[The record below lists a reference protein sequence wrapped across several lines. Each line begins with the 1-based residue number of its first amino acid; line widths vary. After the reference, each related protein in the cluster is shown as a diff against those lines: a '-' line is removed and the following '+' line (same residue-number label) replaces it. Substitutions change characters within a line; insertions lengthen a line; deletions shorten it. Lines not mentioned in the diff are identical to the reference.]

1 MATSPYAA
9 VSLPDRV
16 PPHNMEAEMASL
28 GAMLLGDRGTDS
40 ILTILNEDDFY
51 SPAHRE
57 IFRACHAIA
66 GAGKAV
72 DLVTLRNE
80 LSQREVLDG
89 VGGLDYLIQLAE
101 SVPSASNAPYYA
113 GIVLDLATLRRLES
127 AGHDI
132 VALVHDREKDADDK
146 VDEAESLVF
155 EVGRKRLGRQFE
167 SVKSLAKEF
176 FSDVDHLIE
185 TGEPILGQ
193 ASGFKDLDD
202 MTTGFYGGDFV
213 ILAARP
219 SMGKTSLAM
228 NIAMNVARA
237 GKGSVAVFSLE
248 MSAKQLVRRMV
259 STISG
264 VPTQVLKKSNLETRD
279 YQRLAD
285 ACEDLYSLPL
295 MIDDT
300 SDVSALEMRG
310 KCRRLKADHGLAMVV
325 VDYLQLMRGSRKSEN
340 RTQEV
345 SDIARALKSL
355 AKELDVPVLALSQLN
370 RGVENRP
377 DKRPQLSDI
386 RESGSIEAE
395 ADLVMFI
402 YRDSYYRAKEEGTG
416 SQNTDEAEVAEIIVG
431 KHRNGPTGVRLLGFQ
446 RAYTR
451 FTLLDAQSKEE
462 YFQKLRSKGSDD

>member
-1 MATSPYAA
+1 MATSPFAA
-9 VSLPDRV
+9 VSLPDRI

-51 SPAHRE
+51 SPGHKE

-66 GAGKAV
+66 GSGKAV

-80 LSQREVLDG
+80 LSQREVLDE

-132 VALVHDREKDADDK
+132 VALVHDRDKDADEK

-185 TGEPILGQ
+185 TGEPILGLP
-193 ASGFKDLDD
+193 SGFKDLDD
-202 MTTGFYGGDFV
+202 MTTGLYGGDFV

-228 NIAMNVARA
+228 NMAMNVSRA
-237 GKGSVAVFSLE
+237 KKGAVAVFSLE

-264 VPTQVLKKSNLETRD
+264 VPTQALKKSNLANRD

-285 ACEDLYSLPL
+285 ACEELYSLPL

-300 SDVSALEMRG
+300 SDISALEMRG

-355 AKELDVPVLALSQLN
+355 AKELDVPVMALSQLN
-370 RGVENRP
+370 RGVESRP

-402 YRDSYYRAKEEGTG
+402 YRDAYYRAKEEDAGP
-416 SQNTDEAEVAEIIVG
+416 QNADEAEVAEIIVG

-451 FTLLDAQSKEE
+451 FTLLDAESKEE
-462 YFQKLRSKGSDD
+462 YFRKLRSKSSDD

>member
-1 MATSPYAA
+1 
-9 VSLPDRV
+9 
-16 PPHNMEAEMASL
+16 MASL

-51 SPAHRE
+51 SPGHRE

-66 GAGKAV
+66 GSGKAV

-80 LSQREVLDG
+80 LSQREVLDD

-101 SVPSASNAPYYA
+101 SVPSATNAPFYA
-113 GIVLDLATLRRLES
+113 GIVLDLATLRRLEA

-132 VALVHDREKDADDK
+132 VALVHDRDKDADEK

-185 TGEPILGQ
+185 TGEPILGLP
-193 ASGFKDLDD
+193 SGFKDLDD
-202 MTTGFYGGDFV
+202 MTTGLYGGDFV

-228 NIAMNVARA
+228 NVAMNVARA
-237 GKGSVAVFSLE
+237 GKGAVAVFSLE

-264 VPTQVLKKSNLETRD
+264 VPTQALKKSNLANRD
-279 YQRLAD
+279 YQKLAD
-285 ACEDLYSLPL
+285 ACEELYSLPL

-300 SDVSALEMRG
+300 SDISALEMRG

-355 AKELDVPVLALSQLN
+355 AKELDVPVMALSQLN
-370 RGVENRP
+370 RGVESRP

-402 YRDSYYRAKEEGTG
+402 YRDAYYRAKEEDVGP
-416 SQNTDEAEVAEIIVG
+416 QNADEAEVAEIIVG

-451 FTLLDAQSKEE
+451 FTLLDLESKEE
-462 YFQKLRSKGSDD
+462 YFRKLRSKSPDD